1 MVAFYSLFLKICI
14 YMKVELKIFCYFVF
28 TFLLSEICFILLGST
43 ILQHLVFLPL
53 LSCIGLFIFSYYL
66 NVRELKM
73 LSLWYSLNILYKSV
87 CVWSNLLI
95 IVGFP
100 QEVCTLTLPVTLGF
114 NLVYSLGVDGLNIWF
129 VMLSALLIPICF
141 LLNWEVIRHR
151 VLESIILYFYIEFL
165 LFNVFL
171 SLDIFIFYL
180 CFEALLIPMYLI
192 IGIWGSRGR
201 RIHASYQFFLYT
213 LVGSVAM
220 LLAIIYIYY
229 TCGSTNWF
237 VVASGE
243 FSDSEILL
251 LLGTFYLAFVV
262 KVPLYP
268 VHIWLP
274 EAHVEAPTG
283 GSVLLAG
290 IMLKLGTYGIL
301 KYCIFLWPLHIGYY
315 VPVMFVLTTVG
326 IIYGSLATIRQ
337 IDLKK
342 SIAYSSVA
350 HMSFLVQGLFM
361 EIEQGLEGA
370 VFFMLGHGFVS
381 SGLFICI
388 GILYDRY
395 HTRIISYYGSLV
407 LVMPMF
413 TVFFYVFS
421 LGNLNFPGTV
431 NFVSE
436 FLTSVAI
443 SYKNFFVMF
452 LGSFSMLL
460 SGIYAIWLYNRA
472 MFGSI
477 KQLDSFYCDIT
488 RREYNV
494 LLPLVLCMFVFGIY
508 PEIILNSI
516 RIVIVYY
523 NLSTSY

>member
-1 MVAFYSLFLKICI
+1 
-14 YMKVELKIFCYFVF
+14 
-28 TFLLSEICFILLGST
+28 
-43 ILQHLVFLPL
+43 
-53 LSCIGLFIFSYYL
+53 
-66 NVRELKM
+66 
-73 LSLWYSLNILYKSV
+73 
-87 CVWSNLLI
+87 
-95 IVGFP
+95 
-100 QEVCTLTLPVTLGF
+100 
-114 NLVYSLGVDGLNIWF
+114 
-129 VMLSALLIPICF
+129 
-141 LLNWEVIRHR
+141 
-151 VLESIILYFYIEFL
+151 
-165 LFNVFL
+165 
-171 SLDIFIFYL
+171 
-180 CFEALLIPMYLI
+180 MYLI

-213 LVGSVAM
+213 LIGSVAM
-220 LLAIIYIYY
+220 LLGIIYIYY

-243 FSDSEILL
+243 FSDSEIFI

-301 KYCIFLWPLHIGYY
+301 KYCIFLWPLHISYY

-361 EIEQGLEGA
+361 EVEQGLEGA

-407 LVMPMF
+407 LVMPIF
-413 TVFFYVFS
+413 TLFFYAFS

-494 LLPLVLCMFVFGIY
+494 LLPLLVCMFLFGIY

-516 RIVIVYY
+516 RVVITYY